1 MNSNFN
7 GFSNNQMK
15 MMQTNH
21 NFNQAFQNSNNL
33 IPELDVNNHG
43 NLVHN
48 NIKSKIFCENLEQY
62 TLFIDGSDKNN
73 TNFPNS
79 FEFTAQLGYDNSKY
93 ISLGHNL
100 ENIKYIKLKHVI
112 LPKYNKIK
120 DVNNEYVYDTTEL
133 ISDKNRFLVL
143 NIDEINDINTFKS
156 GIKYKDN
163 CFILRSDKNMGNDH
177 QLYVP
182 IERDIIHYKDSSLS
196 NLSKMTIKLCDDI
209 GNVLTTQLED
219 NLGNIEI
226 NADINKKIGEQD
238 LAESLKTSLE
248 EIFKKHHI
256 QLTFEIGVME
266 NEIATK
272 ITY

>member
-48 NIKSKIFCENLEQY
+48 NIKSKVFCENLEQY
-62 TLFIDGSDKNN
+62 TLFIDGSDKNHL
-73 TNFPNS
+73 NFQNS

-112 LPKYNKIK
+112 VPKYNKIK
-120 DVNNEYVYDTTEL
+120 QVTNNGKNEYEYDTTEV

-143 NIDEINDINTFKS
+143 NIEEINDINTFKS

-163 CFILRSDKNMGNDH
+163 SFILRSDKNMGSDH

-182 IERDIIHYKDSSLS
+182 IERDIIHFKDSSLS
-196 NLSKMTIKLCDDI
+196 NLSKMTIKLCDDL
-209 GNVLTTQLED
+209 GNVLTTTID
-219 NLGNIEI
+219 DDT
-226 NADINKKIGEQD
+226 NADFNTKIGEASED
-238 LAESLKTSLE
+238 LKTTLE

-272 ITY
+272 TTY